1 MVLGYYLA
9 SDNSGGKLR
18 GFISMIFLRHDSLT
32 AFNFCNTTSV
42 WILDMRPA
50 VNNMTEDCTLVYLN
64 IHNSAALSTTPS
76 LRRPLP
82 SVAGPAVA

>member
-9 SDNSGGKLR
+9 ERQERKKFRL
-18 GFISMIFLRHDSLT
+18 FMIFPLYAHLT
-32 AFNFCNTTSV
+32 AFDFCNTTSV